1 MEERIRLSLAR
12 MGGKELG
19 FIQEAF
25 ESNWVTSLGPNVTGF
40 EHDLEEYLTSEKSG
54 ELHVVALNSG
64 TSALHLGLLLLGV
77 KAGDEVICQS
87 FTFCASAN
95 VVGYLGARPVF
106 VDSEARSW
114 NMDPIL
120 LEEAICD
127 RLKKTGKLPKAIIP
141 THLYGM
147 PVDILA
153 IIEVATRYDIPVL
166 EDAAEAIGSE
176 YLGQKCGT
184 FGRFG
189 VLSFNG
195 NKMITT
201 SAGGALICHSEED
214 AAKALYYATQA
225 RDEAPYYQHSQTGY
239 NYRMSNICA
248 GIGRGQMYVLEEHIA
263 RRRAIHA
270 LYYEKFKDSTCIHV
284 MNNPDHRSQSNFWM
298 TCILVDPLLS
308 QQTNLQIRKKLDAAN
323 IDSALLWK
331 PMHLQP
337 LYKEAPMYENHLC
350 ADLFSTGLCLPSGP
364 MLTDES
370 LNRVFEVIFQD

>member
-1 MEERIRLSLAR
+1 MEERIRLSLAH
-12 MGGKELG
+12 MGGKELC

-40 EHDLEEYLTSEKSG
+40 EKDLEKYLTSEKTG
-54 ELHVVALNSG
+54 EIHVVALNSG
-64 TSALHLGLLLLGV
+64 TSAIHLGLKLLGV
-77 KAGDEVICQS
+77 GPGDEVICQS

-95 VVGYLGARPVF
+95 PIAYLGAFPVF
-106 VDSEARSW
+106 VDSEQRSW

-127 RLKKTGKLPKAIIP
+127 RLKKTGKIPKAIIVI
-141 THLYGM
+141 HMYGM
-147 PVDILA
+147 PADIKV
-153 IIEVATRYDIPVL
+153 IIEVAGRYNIPVL

-176 YLGQKCGT
+176 FCGQKCGT

-214 AAKALYYATQA
+214 ARKALYFATQA
-225 RDEAPYYQHSQTGY
+225 RDEALFYQHSQIGY

-248 GIGRGQMYVLEEHIA
+248 GIGRGQMFVLKEHIA
-263 RRRAIHA
+263 RRRAIHS
-270 LYYEKFKDSTCIHV
+270 LYTLGLKDTQGVKV
-284 MNNPDHRSQSNFWM
+284 MNNPDPKSQSSFWM
-298 TCILVDPLLS
+298 TCIQVDPDLCG
-308 QQTNLQIRKKLDAAN
+308 QTNIEIRARLDAAN
-323 IDSALLWK
+323 IESSLLWK

-337 LYKEAPMYENHLC
+337 IYRHAPYYGISVCEKLFEN
-350 ADLFSTGLCLPSGP
+350 GLCLPSG
-364 MLTDES
+364 S
-370 LNRVFEVIFQD
+370 LLSNASIRYILDVICN

>member
-1 MEERIRLSLAR
+1 MEERIRLSLAH

-40 EHDLEEYLTSEKSG
+40 EKDLEEYLTSEKTG

-64 TSALHLGLLLLGV
+64 TSAIHLGLLLLGV
-77 KAGDEVICQS
+77 EQGDEVICQS

-95 VVGYLGARPVF
+95 AAVYLGARPVF
-106 VDSEARSW
+106 VDSEPGSW
-114 NMDPIL
+114 NMDPVL
-120 LEEAICD
+120 LEEAICN
-127 RLKKTGKLPKAIIP
+127 RLKKTGKLPKAILP
-141 THLYGM
+141 THIYGM
-147 PVDILA
+147 PADIIA
-153 IIEVATRYDIPVL
+153 ITEVALRYEIPVL

-176 YLGQKCGT
+176 FCGQKCGT

-189 VLSFNG
+189 ALSFNG

-214 AAKALYYATQA
+214 ARKALYYATQA
-225 RDEAPYYQHSQTGY
+225 RDEALYYQHSQIGY

-248 GIGRGQMYVLEEHIA
+248 GIGRGQMYVLKEHIA
-263 RRRAIHA
+263 RRRAIHT
-270 LYYEKFKDSTCIHV
+270 LYTEELKDRAGIHV

-298 TCILVDPLLS
+298 TCIQVDPSLS
-308 QQTNLQIRKKLDAAN
+308 MHTNMEIRTKLEVAN
-323 IDSALLWK
+323 IESALLWK

-337 LYKEAPMYENHLC
+337 LYKDVPMFDNQLSAH
-350 ADLFSTGLCLPSGP
+350 LFSTGLCLPSGP
-364 MLTDES
+364 LLTDELLNKVLEVLS
-370 LNRVFEVIFQD
+370 LD

>member
-1 MEERIRLSLAR
+1 MKERIRLSLAQ
-12 MGGKELG
+12 MGGKELD
-19 FIQEAF
+19 FIKEAF
-25 ESNWVTSLGPNVTGF
+25 ETNWVTSLGPNVTGF
-40 EHDLEEYLTSEKSG
+40 ESDLEEYLTSEKSG

-77 KAGDEVICQS
+77 GVGDEVICQS

-106 VDSEARSW
+106 VDSEAKSW
-114 NMDPIL
+114 NMDPDL
-120 LEEAICD
+120 LEEAIRD
-127 RLKKTGKLPKAIIP
+127 RLKKSGKLPKAIIP

-147 PVDILA
+147 PVDIQA
-153 IIEVATRYDIPVL
+153 ILEVATRYEIPVL

-176 YLGQKCGT
+176 YMGQKCGT

-189 VLSFNG
+189 VFSFNG

-201 SAGGALICHSEED
+201 SAGGALICHSKEE
-214 AAKALYYATQA
+214 AEKALYYATQA
-225 RDEAPYYQHSQTGY
+225 RDKAPYYQHSQAGY

-248 GIGRGQMYVLEEHIA
+248 GIGRGQMYALEKHIE

-270 LYYEKFKDSTCIHV
+270 FYSEKLRECPGIHV
-284 MNNPDHRSQSNFWM
+284 MSNPDDRFQSNFWM
-298 TCILVDPLLS
+298 SCILVDPILS
-308 QQTNLQIRKKLDAAN
+308 KHTNLQIRNKLDAAR

-337 LYKEAPMYENHLC
+337 LFRKAPMYDRQVC
-350 ADLFSTGLCLPSGP
+350 TDLFSTGLCLPSGS
-364 MLTDES
+364 MLTDDLLTEIINEI
-370 LNRVFEVIFQD
+370 LPD

>member
-1 MEERIRLSLAR
+1 MHERIRLSLAH
-12 MGGKELG
+12 MGGKELD

-25 ESNWVTSLGPNVTGF
+25 DTNWVTSLGPNVTGF
-40 EHDLEEYLTSEKSG
+40 ERDLENYLTSEKSG
-54 ELHVVALNSG
+54 ELYVVALNSG

-77 KAGDEVICQS
+77 GAGDEVICQS

-120 LEEAICD
+120 LEEAIRD

-147 PVDILA
+147 PADIQSIL
-153 IIEVATRYDIPVL
+153 EVATRYEIPVL

-184 FGRFG
+184 FGRYG

-201 SAGGALICHSEED
+201 SAGGALICHSKED

-225 RDEAPYYQHSQTGY
+225 RDEAPYYQHSQAGY

-248 GIGRGQMYVLEEHIA
+248 GIGRGQMYVLEEHIE

-270 LYYEKFKDSTCIHV
+270 FYSEKLRECTGIRV
-284 MNNPDHRSQSNFWM
+284 MYNPDYRFQSNFWL
-298 TCILVDPLLS
+298 TCIQVDPLLS

-337 LYKEAPMYENHLC
+337 LFKEAPMYDNHLC
-350 ADLFSTGLCLPSGP
+350 DDLFSSGLCLPSGP
-364 MLTDES
+364 MITDDL
-370 LNRVFEVIFQD
+370 LNRIVETILHD

>member
-1 MEERIRLSLAR
+1 MEERIRLSLAH

-25 ESNWVTSLGPNVTGF
+25 ETNWVTSLGPNVTGF
-40 EHDLEEYLTSEKSG
+40 ERDLEKYLTSEKSG

-77 KAGDEVICQS
+77 GVGDEVICQS

-95 VVGYLGARPVF
+95 VVRYLSARPVF

-120 LEEAICD
+120 LEEAIHD

-147 PVDILA
+147 PADIQA
-153 IIEVATRYDIPVL
+153 ILEVAMRYDIPVL

-214 AAKALYYATQA
+214 AAKALYFATQA
-225 RDEAPYYQHSQTGY
+225 RDKAPYYQHSQTGY

-263 RRRAIHA
+263 RRRAIHD
-270 LYYEKFKDSTCIHV
+270 LYSEKFKESTCIHV
-284 MNNPDHRSQSNFWM
+284 MSNPDYRSQSNFWM

-308 QQTNLQIRKKLDAAN
+308 QQTNLQIREKLDTAN

-337 LYKEAPMYENHLC
+337 LFKEAPMYDNHLC

-364 MLTDES
+364 LLTDEL
-370 LNRVFEVIFQD
+370 LNKVFEVIFQD